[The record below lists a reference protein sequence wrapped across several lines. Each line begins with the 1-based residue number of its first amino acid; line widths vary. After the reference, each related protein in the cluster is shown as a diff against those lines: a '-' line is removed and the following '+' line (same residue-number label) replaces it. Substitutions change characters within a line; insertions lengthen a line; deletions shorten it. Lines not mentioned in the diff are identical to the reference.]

1 MSIRPIVPGDRARL
15 LAIVTAV
22 GNFTPEEVE
31 TAMEVIDEGL
41 AGSGRGDYFL
51 NVLEEEGRVIGY
63 ECHGPTPLTD
73 GTYDLYWIAVD
84 PQSQGA
90 GHGRALL
97 SHAEEDVRRRRG
109 RLLLIETSSQE
120 SYNATKRFYERSGY
134 PLVARIPD
142 FYRRGDD
149 KLIYAKYL
157 DEVKP
162 A

>member
-1 MSIRPIVPGDRARL
+1 MPIRPIQPADRDRL

-22 GNFTPEEVE
+22 GNFTPTEVE

-41 AGSGRGDYFL
+41 AGSGRGDYYL
-51 NVLEEEGRVIGY
+51 NVLEEGGRVVGY

-84 PQSQGA
+84 PASQKG
-90 GHGRALL
+90 GRGRALL
-97 SHAEEDVRRRRG
+97 THAEDDVRRRGG

-120 SYNATKRFYERSGY
+120 SYNATKLFYERSGY

-157 DEVKP
+157 Q
-162 A
+162 AS

>member
-1 MSIRPIVPGDRARL
+1 MPIRPIVPGDRERL
-15 LAIVTAV
+15 LEIVSAV

-51 NVLEEEGRVIGY
+51 NVLEEDSRVVGY

-84 PQSQGA
+84 PASQG
-90 GHGRALL
+90 GGRGRALL
-97 SHAEEDVRRRRG
+97 AHAEEDVRRRRG

-142 FYRRGDD
+142 FYRQGDD
-149 KLIYAKYL
+149 KLVYAKYL
-157 DEVKP
+157 RP

>member
-1 MSIRPIVPGDRARL
+1 MPIRAIAPADRGRL
-15 LAIVTAV
+15 LEIVTAV
-22 GNFTPEEVE
+22 GNFTPAEVE

-41 AGSGRGDYFL
+41 AGSGRGDYYL
-51 NVLEEEGRVIGY
+51 NVLEDDGRVVGY

-84 PQSQGA
+84 PTSQG
-90 GHGRALL
+90 GGRGRALL
-97 SHAEEDVRRRRG
+97 AHAEEDVRRRRG

-142 FYRRGDD
+142 FYRLGDD

-157 DEVKP
+157 SP

>member
-1 MSIRPIVPGDRARL
+1 MPIRPIVPGDRGRL
-15 LAIVTAV
+15 LEIVTAV
-22 GNFTPEEVE
+22 GNFTPQEVE

-51 NVLEEEGRVIGY
+51 NVLEEEERVIGY

-84 PQSQGA
+84 PARQGG

-97 SHAEEDVRRRRG
+97 VHAEEDVRRRRG

-157 DEVKP
+157 EGP
-162 A
+162 E

>member
-1 MSIRPIVPGDRARL
+1 MPIRPIVPSDRARL
-15 LAIVTAV
+15 LEIVTAV
-22 GNFTPEEVE
+22 GNFTPQEVE

-41 AGSGRGDYFL
+41 AGSGRGDYFR
-51 NVLEEEGRVIGY
+51 NVLEEEDRVVGY

-84 PQSQGA
+84 PRSQSA

-97 SHAEEDVRRRRG
+97 AHAEGDVRRRRG

-149 KLIYAKYL
+149 KLVYAKYL
-157 DEVKP
+157 E

>member
-1 MSIRPIVPGDRARL
+1 MPIRPIAPSDRERL
-15 LAIVTAV
+15 LEIVTAV
-22 GNFTPEEVE
+22 GNFTPQEAE

-41 AGSGRGDYFL
+41 AGSGRGDYYL
-51 NVLEEEGRVIGY
+51 NVLEEGGRVIGY

-84 PQSQGA
+84 PAVQGA

-97 SHAEEDVRRRRG
+97 THAEADVRGRRG

-142 FYRRGDD
+142 FYRQGDD
-149 KLIYAKYL
+149 KLVYAKYL
-157 DEVKP
+157 SEG
-162 A
+162 